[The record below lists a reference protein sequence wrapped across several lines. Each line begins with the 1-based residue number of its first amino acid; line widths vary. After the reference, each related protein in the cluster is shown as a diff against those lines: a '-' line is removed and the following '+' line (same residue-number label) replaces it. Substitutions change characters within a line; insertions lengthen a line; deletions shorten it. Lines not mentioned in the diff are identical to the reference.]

1 MNGFSDTGA
10 DIVTVDSQGG
20 YYTQNGIQ
28 GMMKEMDYLLTDDSR
43 ISFVSKSM
51 TDNGYGI
58 DEPFLQHLFDP
69 FTRAQDSTINK
80 VQGTGLGMAITKNIV
95 ELMQGDI
102 QVHSV
107 VGQGS
112 RFDVILTLPID
123 ANREQ
128 DVSFDTLLLLSSN
141 EGLVRNVTAALKDP
155 CVACYVAPNLE
166 EAQAVLKR

>member
-10 DIVTVDSQGG
+10 DIVAVDSQGG

-58 DEPFLQHLFDP
+58 DEPFLQHMFDL

-80 VQGTGLGMAITKNIV
+80 V
-95 ELMQGDI
+95 
-102 QVHSV
+102 
-107 VGQGS
+107 
-112 RFDVILTLPID
+112 
-123 ANREQ
+123 
-128 DVSFDTLLLLSSN
+128 
-141 EGLVRNVTAALKDP
+141 
-155 CVACYVAPNLE
+155 
-166 EAQAVLKR
+166 